1 MILWLLALGAGA
13 LLGGYA
19 IQRVLREQLA
29 LQPLSFPTVIVVWAL
44 YVWLTA
50 LAFLAAWLGIAP
62 LDIPVWLR
70 GLAGGSLLAVGV
82 LLAAAGI
89 GRMASLSRMSGRELE
104 TLVTGGV
111 YRSSRNPQ
119 NVGWG
124 LAMLGAAIAGDSAF
138 ALAGTSVA
146 LALFV
151 AYIPSE
157 ERFLGHVHGA
167 AYERYLRSVPRYLGL
182 PSASE

>member
-50 LAFLAAWLGIAP
+50 LAFLSAWLGIAP

-89 GRMASLSRMSGRELE
+89 GGRVPSR
-104 TLVTGGV
+104 GV
-111 YRSSRNPQ
+111 APW
-119 NVGWG
+119 V
-124 LAMLGAAIAGDSAF
+124 
-138 ALAGTSVA
+138 
-146 LALFV
+146 
-151 AYIPSE
+151 
-157 ERFLGHVHGA
+157 
-167 AYERYLRSVPRYLGL
+167 
-182 PSASE
+182 

>member
-111 YRSSRNPQ
+111 
-119 NVGWG
+119 GWG